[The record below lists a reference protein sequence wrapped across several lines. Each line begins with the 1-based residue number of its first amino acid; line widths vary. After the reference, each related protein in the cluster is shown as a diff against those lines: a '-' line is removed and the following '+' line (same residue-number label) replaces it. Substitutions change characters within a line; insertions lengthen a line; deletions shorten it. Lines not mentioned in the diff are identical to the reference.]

1 MSGEDAWIWRSVP
14 ALLLPI
20 LAGAAVAIGYW
31 LGRRGRRELDR
42 QIEVLT
48 AEASRGEAQ
57 GREQQRQLARLRNEQ
72 RSLSNFSRFLPN
84 VVRELNRS
92 DLSERE
98 IPGLVLQ
105 LVDSVFEPEQVA
117 LYMVRAPGEDR
128 EGADRAQE
136 MFLVQQR
143 GLDGAPASLA
153 RIAVGSGKIGWVAAH
168 RVEMIQ
174 EDWLNLTRTNGR
186 TIEDN
191 HASLKLDM
199 IGPLVHHHGSK
210 DQLLGV
216 LCIGS
221 PTVRPRDDK
230 LLLQTITNLASI
242 AYINSRNVR
251 SLRDLANHDGLTG
264 LLNKRYFLKE
274 KLGLVL
280 NAAYQEAQSL
290 GVFIFDIDH
299 FKHYNDRNGHVA
311 GDEILRGVA
320 NVLRN
325 NLRPGD
331 IACRYGGEE
340 FVVAMPQVR
349 GPEALAAAERIRTA
363 IEAHGFPAGERQ
375 PLGAVTI
382 SGGVSVFPMDG
393 TEGNELIRRADEA
406 LYKAKAHGRNRVFL
420 YRGVE
425 IGDGADEPADPSTW
439 MPGVDPARER

>member
-1 MSGEDAWIWRSVP
+1 MNWESGTT
-14 ALLLPI
+14 LLLP
-20 LAGAAVAIGYW
+20 AVAAFAVWAGFRA
-31 LGRRGRRELDR
+31 GRRGRDELVR
-42 QIEVLT
+42 QLETLT
-48 AEASRGEAQ
+48 ADAARSEAQ
-57 GREQQRQLARLRNEQ
+57 GREQQRQLSRLRNEQ
-72 RSLSNFSRFLPN
+72 RSISNFSRFLPN

-105 LVDSVFEPEQVA
+105 LVESVFEPEQVA
-117 LYMVRAPGEDR
+117 LYTVRAPGDDR
-128 EGADRAQE
+128 GGERGQE
-136 MFLVQQR
+136 MYLVQQR
-143 GLDGAPASLA
+143 GLGGVPASLA
-153 RIAVGSGKIGWVAAH
+153 RIPVGHGKIGWVAEH
-168 RVEMIQ
+168 QVEMLQ
-174 EDWLNLTRTNGR
+174 EDWLNLTRTDGR
-186 TIEDN
+186 SIEDN
-191 HASLKLDM
+191 HSSLKLDM

-274 KLGLVL
+274 KLGLML

-299 FKHYNDRNGHVA
+299 FKHYNDLNGHVA

-320 NVLRN
+320 GVLRSN
-325 NLRPGD
+325 MRPDD

-349 GPEALAAAERIRTA
+349 GPEAMAAADRIRKA
-363 IEAHGFPAGERQ
+363 IESQEFPAGDRQ

-382 SGGVSVFPMDG
+382 SGGVSVFPLDG
-393 TEGNELIRRADEA
+393 TDGTALIRRADEA
-406 LYKAKAHGRNRVFL
+406 LYKAKAQGRNRVLL

-425 IGDGADEPADPSTW
+425 IGDGADEPADPSNWIGGGSTL
-439 MPGVDPARER
+439 ER